1 MKRLAAGMLVVPVLV
16 AAACDSSRTA
26 TPRPRHRKPA
36 GRPMWWYHGYPPHD
50 EIRLRGDV
58 HSVVVGLG
66 KVWALESDLNR
77 GVTRLVRIEPRR
89 DSVDRRAALR
99 RFEPPLAVGAGLVW
113 TLSGTRCRGSSGRA
127 WRPRRRFSGRRAGMR
142 SSALQTGP
150 AGTRT
155 RKRRVARPALRRA
168 RLPVDRQHLALRG
181 RLRALATTAPRP
193 LSNRLSQE
201 PSGRNP
207 QCRAGSEP
215 ASNRLLLV
223 RPGSSWRCR
232 RLRAGRSPGRF
243 APT

>member
-1 MKRLAAGMLVVPVLV
+1 MLVVPVLV

-113 TLSGTRCRGSSGRA
+113 TLSGTRCRGSSGGSCA
-127 WRPRRRFSGRRAGMR
+127 AVDAIDPILVVELVRPAREGRLPRLASGRRAEC
-142 SSALQTGP
+142 
-150 AGTRT
+150 
-155 RKRRVARPALRRA
+155 RVEHRPALRRA
-168 RLPVDRQHLALRG
+168 RLPVDRHHLALRR
-181 RLRALATTAPRP
+181 RLWALATTAPRP
-193 LSNRLSQE
+193 LSNRLLQE
-201 PSGRNP
+201 PSDRNP
-207 QCRAGSEP
+207 QRRAGSEP

>member
-1 MKRLAAGMLVVPVLV
+1 MLVVPVLL
-16 AAACDSSRTA
+16 ATACDSSRTA
-26 TPRPRHRKPA
+26 KPRPRHRKPA

-127 WRPRRRFSGRRAGMR
+127 RRPRRRFSGRRAGMR
-142 SSALQTGP
+142 SSALQTGWDAHAKAP
-150 AGTRT
+150 RCA
-155 RKRRVARPALRRA
+155 ARAATRRA
-168 RLPVDRQHLALRG
+168 RLPVDRHHLALRG
-181 RLRALATTAPRP
+181 RLRPLATTAPRP
-193 LSNRLSQE
+193 LSNRLLQE

-207 QCRAGSEP
+207 QRRAGSEP